1 MFRSGQIAFLFNWM
15 TDAGGCM
22 RGGLGVTRCYSGI
35 GMKKPDIA
43 KRMARQ
49 AGVSEAEAADRLDHV
64 VRQILRSLRQGKA
77 ASLPGLGKFRPRPD
91 GKVAFERQ
99 GGKGRG

>member
-1 MFRSGQIAFLFNWM
+1 M
-15 TDAGGCM
+15 
-22 RGGLGVTRCYSGI
+22 TRCYSGI

-49 AGVSEAEAADRLDHV
+49 TGLSQAEAADRLDHLV
-64 VRQILRSLRQGKA
+64 HQILRNLRQGKT

-99 GGKGRG
+99 GGKRRA

>member
-1 MFRSGQIAFLFNWM
+1 
-15 TDAGGCM
+15 
-22 RGGLGVTRCYSGI
+22 
-35 GMKKPDIA
+35 MKKPDIA

-64 VRQILRSLRQGKA
+64 VRQILRNLRQGKE
-77 ASLPGLGKFRPRPD
+77 ASLPGLGKFRPRPG

-99 GGKGRG
+99 GGERRG

>member
-1 MFRSGQIAFLFNWM
+1 LS
-15 TDAGGCM
+15 DAGGGK

-43 KRMARQ
+43 KQMARQ

-64 VRQILRSLRQGKA
+64 VRQILRNLRRGKE

-99 GGKGRG
+99 GGKRRG

>member
-1 MFRSGQIAFLFNWM
+1 
-15 TDAGGCM
+15 M
-22 RGGLGVTRCYSGI
+22 RGSSGLTRCYSGI

-64 VRQILRSLRQGKA
+64 VHQILRNLRQGKEA
-77 ASLPGLGKFRPRPD
+77 TLPGLGKFRPRPD
-91 GKVAFERQ
+91 GKVTFERQ
-99 GGKGRG
+99 GGKRCG